1 MIGLLLSYWGWI
13 AVWDALSVAVT
24 ELWEITAGDENRP
37 PPEDDG

>member
-13 AVWDALSVAVT
+13 AFFGTLSVVT
-24 ELWEITAGDENRP
+24 ELWEFVVGDENRP